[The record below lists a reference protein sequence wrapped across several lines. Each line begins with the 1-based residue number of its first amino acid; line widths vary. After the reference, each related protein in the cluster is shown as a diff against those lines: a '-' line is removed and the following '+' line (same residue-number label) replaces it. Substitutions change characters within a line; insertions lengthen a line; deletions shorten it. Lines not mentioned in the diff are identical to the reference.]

1 MDFLKDIKSYCA
13 ILGVAGMLSSCA
25 AAVFPDV
32 PEDQEDNSI
41 YSKSIDENG
50 NFVTKS
56 GKKIDMPMPEEGDT
70 LSSDKKNVAYEDDPE
85 LEDAMNPNILK
96 KNEEDA
102 EKVKAVSTVPV
113 LVEDEAKSEKDK
125 KEKKDTFEGEAL
137 IKDAEAK
144 NTSETSEPEEENTP
158 SISYQLETFYF
169 ANGSTVLEAKYN
181 SKIRE
186 IVKIAKTN
194 NGKIK
199 VLGFASSRT
208 RNTDIASHKL
218 ANFKVSAE
226 RAQAVASALRRAGL
240 PAEQLETEALSDSS
254 PAYLEVMPEGE
265 RLNRRA
271 EVYISY

>member
-13 ILGVAGMLSSCA
+13 VLSVAGMLCSCA
-25 AAVFPDV
+25 SAVFPDV
-32 PEDQEDNSI
+32 PEDEEDNSV

-50 NFVTKS
+50 NIVTKA
-56 GKKIDMPMPEEGDT
+56 GKKIEMPMPEEGET
-70 LSSDKKNVAYEDDPE
+70 LAADKKNVAYEDDPE
-85 LEDAMNPNILK
+85 LEDAMTPDIAKKLNGEE
-96 KNEEDA
+96 KNEKIEA
-102 EKVKAVSTVPV
+102 ASTVPV
-113 LVEDEAKSEKDK
+113 LVEDKSVSEEKNVEKDTPVK
-125 KEKKDTFEGEAL
+125 TTETKADTA
-137 IKDAEAK
+137 
-144 NTSETSEPEEENTP
+144 EEEDSAP
-158 SISYQLETFYF
+158 SISYQLDTFYF
-169 ANGSTVLEAKYN
+169 ANGSAVLDSKYN
-181 SKIRE
+181 GKIRE
-186 IVKIAKTN
+186 IVKIAKAN

-226 RAQAVASALRRAGL
+226 RAQAVANALRRAGL
-240 PAEQLETEALSDSS
+240 PADQLETEALSDSA